1 MNIHKIDILI
11 KSFKANFS
19 LFFNIFFRK
28 KKTLKV
34 KKNLNKNSQ
43 IPIFKGNDHNFKR
56 GFEMNELINEYSTVL
71 AEEENLLDILTEKQK
86 VLRKAITEKDWESLT
101 GHINEVNLISDSF
114 QKFDLRRDEIQDQL
128 KTDELKPYFE
138 RLGRLRTKLLKCKVE
153 NQVISNYVN
162 VTREFIAEVVEKALP
177 QTRNKNYTKYGTIT
191 QTQPA
196 SVLVNVRG

>member
-1 MNIHKIDILI
+1 MDELI
-11 KSFKANFS
+11 K
-19 LFFNIFFRK
+19 
-28 KKTLKV
+28 
-34 KKNLNKNSQ
+34 
-43 IPIFKGNDHNFKR
+43 
-56 GFEMNELINEYSTVL
+56 EYATVL
-71 AEEENLLDILTEKQK
+71 AEEENLLDRL
-86 VLRKAITEKDWESLT
+86 TEKDWESLT

-114 QKFDLRRDEIQDQL
+114 QKFDLRRDEIQNQL